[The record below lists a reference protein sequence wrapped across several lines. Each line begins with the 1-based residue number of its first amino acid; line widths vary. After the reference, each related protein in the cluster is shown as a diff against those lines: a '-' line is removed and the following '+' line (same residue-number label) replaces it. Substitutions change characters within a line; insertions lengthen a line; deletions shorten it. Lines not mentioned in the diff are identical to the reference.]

1 MKNSLIYAEKEIQS
15 KKRLP
20 KGKSKKYPKEIWKTT
35 KQNLNDTL
43 NDLDIFK

>member
-20 KGKSKKYPKEIWKTT
+20 KGKSKKYPKEI
-35 KQNLNDTL
+35 
-43 NDLDIFK
+43 